1 MKNNLDKNDPFN
13 YMKSAK
19 YKGIVTEKSIKDKRD
34 NSETTLQTKICKWLC
49 ATYPGI
55 LFLSDFAAGIQ
66 LTPYLA
72 KLRSSQSCDDK
83 MVDLFIFGNDK
94 PLFLELKTDSA
105 EVFLKDGVTLCSEH
119 LQRQYETIKKFRLLG
134 YYADF
139 AIGEN
144 DIKAIIRGYMIG
156 NIEYTPVRDN
166 PTHLAK
172 LTPPLNKM

>member
-1 MKNNLDKNDPFN
+1 MEKNDMFS

-19 YKGIVTEKSIKDKRD
+19 PMKIVTAKQIKDKRD
-34 NSETTLQTKICKWLC
+34 NSETALQTKICKWLRE
-49 ATYPGI
+49 TYPGI

-83 MVDLFIFGNDK
+83 MLDLFIFGPVR
-94 PLFLELKTDSA
+94 PLILELKTVQADM
-105 EVFLKDGVTLCSEH
+105 FLVDGVTLASEH
-119 LQRQYETIKKFRLLG
+119 LQRQYETIKKLRHLG

-139 AIGEN
+139 GIGERDTKDVIREYLKCN
-144 DIKAIIRGYMIG
+144 TFAYNNIK
-156 NIEYTPVRDN
+156 DN

-172 LTPPLNKM
+172 TILNR